1 MKDKQSAIPKA
12 TAKRLSLYYRIFKR
26 FHAEKI
32 ERANS
37 KQIAEAIGIDS
48 ATVRRDFSYF
58 LSDGTESLLLAD
70 SSLDV
75 NPVF

>member
-1 MKDKQSAIPKA
+1 MKDKQFAIPKA

-48 ATVRRDFSYF
+48 ATVTS
-58 LSDGTESLLLAD
+58 
-70 SSLDV
+70 
-75 NPVF
+75 

>member
-1 MKDKQSAIPKA
+1 MKDKQFAIPKA
-12 TAKRLSLYYRIFKR
+12 TAKDSLYYRIFKR

-48 ATVRRDFSYF
+48 ATVRRDFF
-58 LSDGTESLLLAD
+58 L
-70 SSLDV
+70 
-75 NPVF
+75 FW